1 MMNNLNHI
9 NLMNNMNY
17 FNNRA
22 DDNQGVE
29 NEQSKWLSQ
38 KNVLLNILKN
48 QKKLKDDNN
57 VVVPN
62 LNEENYMKNIKNE
75 LNKDINTFQFNNIPE
90 NISEKLKNIIH
101 MNNKD
106 GKDLQNHQADLINY
120 IYQNK
125 QMDGVI
131 HSYTNCN
138 DINEQA
144 KINLNQTKDKLK
156 NISNLSTHSGKL
168 EEQNNTHL
176 QHLYSQ
182 QQRNLRNLMNTNEGD
197 TNIPNVTQNKNHIN
211 SNTSFLNTGND
222 ENNNRNV
229 NEFIRIMN
237 NECMS
242 NLQKKNVNNN
252 NPLNNNNNN
261 SNNNK
266 TLVGMKNIVEEKK
279 QTIINNDTNIISNH
293 FLTNEH
299 QGKGDTTKTFYINK
313 KNQNVLSQSLNNQT
327 GVVNKGISNKH
338 KTNNIVSNKSLNNSL
353 DKKNVQQ
360 SNMLDLED
368 TKRPD
373 ALRDKCWQYVDPKGV
388 VQVRTKKKKK

>member
-1 MMNNLNHI
+1 
-9 NLMNNMNY
+9 
-17 FNNRA
+17 
-22 DDNQGVE
+22 
-29 NEQSKWLSQ
+29 
-38 KNVLLNILKN
+38 
-48 QKKLKDDNN
+48 
-57 VVVPN
+57 
-62 LNEENYMKNIKNE
+62 
-75 LNKDINTFQFNNIPE
+75 
-90 NISEKLKNIIH
+90 

-266 TLVGMKNIVEEKK
+266 TLVGMKKYCR
-279 QTIINNDTNIISNH
+279 
-293 FLTNEH
+293 
-299 QGKGDTTKTFYINK
+299 GK
-313 KNQNVLSQSLNNQT
+313 
-327 GVVNKGISNKH
+327 
-338 KTNNIVSNKSLNNSL
+338 KTNNYK
-353 DKKNVQQ
+353 
-360 SNMLDLED
+360 
-368 TKRPD
+368 
-373 ALRDKCWQYVDPKGV
+373 
-388 VQVRTKKKKK
+388 